1 MEVFNQNKITPSNIE
16 NDNKKRKRLS
26 GDERV
31 KRK

>member
-1 MEVFNQNKITPSNIE
+1 MDVINQSKLASTFTE
-16 NDNKKRKRLS
+16 NDTKKRKRLS

>member
-1 MEVFNQNKITPSNIE
+1 MELLNQMKTTSSSVE

>member
-1 MEVFNQNKITPSNIE
+1 MEVLNQIKITLPSVE

>member
-1 MEVFNQNKITPSNIE
+1 MEVLNQIKITSSSIDNE
-16 NDNKKRKRLS
+16 NKKRKRLS